1 MRLTRRLWRD
11 IPVWGLVMPSLF
23 LFIVFSWQPLVS
35 GLYLSFFKT
44 KGYSAERFVGWQNYI
59 EVLQNSEFR
68 QTLLNT
74 FLYVGWSLVI
84 GFLLPIFIAIV
95 INEMS
100 HLKSWFKFAVYFPVI
115 VPGIAAAM
123 MWMFIFDPGEGGLL
137 NLLLN
142 RIGLGPLSWLQNP
155 HMSIPLIVITMT
167 WKSFGGSVILYLAS
181 LQGVNRELYEAAS
194 LDGAGIRQRLW
205 NITIPQIS
213 SIIGIMF
220 ILQIISVF
228 QVMYEPLTMT
238 EGGPSN
244 SSMSLMLQSYFYAF
258 RYFDAGKSMT
268 VGSMTFVVLLALT
281 FVYYKINRRAE

>member
-1 MRLTRRLWRD
+1 MNGGMIMRLTRRLWRD

-35 GLYLSFFKT
+35 GIYLSFFKT

-95 INEMS
+95 INEMA

-123 MWMFIFDPGEGGLL
+123 
-137 NLLLN
+137 
-142 RIGLGPLSWLQNP
+142 
-155 HMSIPLIVITMT
+155 
-167 WKSFGGSVILYLAS
+167 
-181 LQGVNRELYEAAS
+181 
-194 LDGAGIRQRLW
+194 
-205 NITIPQIS
+205 
-213 SIIGIMF
+213 
-220 ILQIISVF
+220 
-228 QVMYEPLTMT
+228 
-238 EGGPSN
+238 
-244 SSMSLMLQSYFYAF
+244 
-258 RYFDAGKSMT
+258 
-268 VGSMTFVVLLALT
+268 
-281 FVYYKINRRAE
+281 